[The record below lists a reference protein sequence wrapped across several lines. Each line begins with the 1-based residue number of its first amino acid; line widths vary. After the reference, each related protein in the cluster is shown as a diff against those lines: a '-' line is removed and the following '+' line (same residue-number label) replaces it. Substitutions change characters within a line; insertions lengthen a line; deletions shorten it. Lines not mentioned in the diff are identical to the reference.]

1 MKDVASALPPL
12 GQIASALRDITESLA
27 CEFRVP
33 SSEPPL
39 WGDFEWRIAQAV
51 ASMHGIS
58 SLLCTDL
65 RWEGPP
71 SWRSFL
77 EEQREHT
84 AGRHRKIV
92 QLLDGIDSQA
102 RHEEIAFVA
111 LKGAA
116 LHKNGIYQ
124 IGERPMADVD
134 LLVRG
139 ADANNMAGLLGRCGF
154 ECTFTTWRHHVFES
168 RARNL
173 PVGFGEHIDNPIRI
187 ELHTSIRDFL
197 PVSEIDI
204 TQLVFPGAAC
214 AGLNDYPSV
223 AALMMHLLLHAAGNM
238 RAHALRYIQ
247 LHDIARLAARF
258 VRSDWEALLS
268 ARPNGQ
274 PLWWAVPPLLL
285 TGRYFPAAI
294 PAFVTARLGLE
305 CPWWLGT
312 IARRQLLTDVSWSNI
327 HAQALPGI
335 EWSRTPLDALRFI
348 TGRIW
353 PSPEAR
359 WELKHFAASHPGASE
374 VPWYGISQAA
384 RILRW
389 IFFNPPRVQTLL
401 SVRAAFAPCPGEH
414 NPSAALER
422 FRSDRPTA

>member
-12 GQIASALRDITESLA
+12 GQIASALRHITESLSR
-27 CEFRVP
+27 EFSFPAR
-33 SSEPPL
+33 EPPL

-65 RWEGPP
+65 RWEGPQ

-197 PVSEIDI
+197 PVSEMDI
-204 TQLVFPGAAC
+204 TRFVFPGAAC

-285 TGRYFPAAI
+285 TARYFPAAI

-305 CPWWLGT
+305 CPWWLGK

-401 SVRAAFAPCPGEH
+401 SVRAAFAPPI
-414 NPSAALER
+414 A
-422 FRSDRPTA
+422 RSK